1 MAIGRRRLLLLSLGA
16 AGAWIGGGWPGR
28 SRRAGDETIRRSWA
42 LGAPVQ
48 LTIRGL
54 APAEANRAIDAA
66 LEELETIEQVMSLY
80 RLDSQ
85 VCRLNRERRLDAPHP
100 YLLEVLAAAE
110 RTARLSEGAFDVTVQ
125 PLWRLFQESVR
136 TSRVPSDEAIAQ
148 ARGCVDWRGV
158 RVSASSVS
166 LVEPVEA
173 ITLNGIAQGFATDR
187 VRTVLQQH
195 GVEHALIDAGEFR
208 SLGEASEQ
216 GEPGQ
221 SWRIGIRDPR
231 APGALVSQA
240 LLDGRAVATS
250 GDYES
255 TFSADFR
262 DHHIFDPRT
271 GRSPTELASATIV
284 APTALEADA
293 LSTAAMVLGSARF
306 LELAESLEGVDAL
319 FVDKQGGRI
328 ATPGFP
334 GATGG

>member
-16 AGAWIGGGWPGR
+16 AGAWIGGEW
-28 SRRAGDETIRRSWA
+28 SRRSDAARTETVRRSWA

-54 APAEANRAIDAA
+54 APAAANRAIDAA
-66 LEELETIEQVMSLY
+66 LEELETVEQVMSLY
-80 RLDSQ
+80 RPDSQ

-100 YLLEVLAAAE
+100 CLLEVLAAAE
-110 RTARLSEGAFDVTVQ
+110 RTARLSDGAFDVTVQ

-136 TSRVPSDEAIAQ
+136 ASRPPSDEAIAR
-148 ARGCVDWRGV
+148 ARGGVDWRGV
-158 RVSASSVS
+158 RVAASSVA

-187 VRTVLQQH
+187 VRTVLQQC

-216 GEPGQ
+216 R

-231 APGALVSQA
+231 DPGELVSQA

-306 LELAESLEGVDAL
+306 LELAKTLDGVDAL
-319 FVDKQGGRI
+319 FVDKQGGQT

-334 GATGG
+334 APARA